1 MNIVVAIVILVI
13 IGLQISFFVK
23 NLKRMHEFRDI
34 FLSNQDDYHLIKD
47 TDGIVCGIDRE
58 GLKDSSIF
66 TNIRNSINK
75 YLCNNKGSVI
85 DFHLLK
91 DAVDRH
97 CDAVEEDINTQIPIP
112 LYCGLAGTMLGV
124 ILGLSSLL
132 WTGAIN
138 ALIAGTGSLTTDK
151 TAQIA
156 ANSAAGGVNHLL
168 IGVALAMVASIVGIG
183 LTTANSLLFKR
194 CKLVEENG
202 KNTFLAWMQSNLL
215 PELPSD
221 TAGVM
226 KGLVRN
232 LNKFNKTF
240 SNNVEVLS
248 GTFNKVNE
256 SYKTQAEMIQ
266 MVHDM
271 DVTKM
276 AMANINVLKELQG
289 CTDKLEQ
296 FNTYLDKID
305 KFNLQF
311 SEQAETQQIFRN
323 ISQFFNQ
330 HRAAISQQVADSNN
344 ALNEAIQA
352 LSDSSQKSVTE
363 LKTRLLDQ
371 SENFKTILEEEKE
384 AFERFGKDI
393 QLKFNEQMKQLPTI
407 AKKME
412 EVSEI
417 PGKLDQLLTKIEEYQ
432 NNVLERINASNSQLV
447 QSIQTSNE
455 HLIEQLATHTGGK
468 ESALGSPVFKFPLKI
483 MVPLYLLVFVIL
495 LGFIGIF
502 YFTIKSNMYW

>member
-34 FLSNQDDYHLIKD
+34 FSSNQDDYHLIKD
-47 TDGIVCGIDRE
+47 TNDIVSGIDRE
-58 GLKDSSIF
+58 GLNEGAIF
-66 TNIRNSINK
+66 TNIQNSINK
-75 YLCNNKGSVI
+75 YLYNNKGSVI

-97 CDAVEEDINTQIPIP
+97 CDAVEEDINTQTPIP

-124 ILGLSSLL
+124 ILGLGSLL
-132 WTGAIN
+132 WTKAID
-138 ALIAGTGSLTTDK
+138 ALIAGTGSTT
-151 TAQIA
+151 TGEAAQIA
-156 ANSAAGGVNHLL
+156 ANAAAGGVNHLL
-168 IGVALAMVASIVGIG
+168 VGVACAMVASIVGIG
-183 LTTANSLLFKR
+183 LTTVNSLLFKR

-232 LNKFNKTF
+232 LNKFNNTF
-240 SNNVEVLS
+240 SQNVEVLS

-256 SYKTQAEMIQ
+256 SYKTQADIIQ
-266 MVHDM
+266 KVHDM
-271 DVTKM
+271 DVAKM
-276 AMANINVLKELQG
+276 ANANINVLKELRG

-296 FNTYLDKID
+296 FNEYLDKLD

-311 SEQAETQQIFRN
+311 SEQAETQQIFRD

-330 HRAAISQQVADSNN
+330 HKAAISQQVADSNN
-344 ALNEAIQA
+344 ALNVAIQT

-363 LKTRLLDQ
+363 LKTRLLEQ
-371 SENFKTILEEEKE
+371 SENFKTILQEEKE
-384 AFERFGKDI
+384 AFARFGEDI
-393 QLKFNEQMKQLPTI
+393 QAKFNEQMEQLPTI

-417 PGKLDQLLTKIEEYQ
+417 PGKLDQLLTKMEESQ
-432 NNVLERINASNSQLV
+432 NIVLERINTSNTQLV
-447 QSIQTSNE
+447 QNIQTSNKY
-455 HLIEQLATHTGGK
+455 LIEQLATHTSSGK
-468 ESALGSPVFKFPLKI
+468 EPVPISKTSKTLLKI
-483 MVPLYLLVFVIL
+483 MIPLYLLVFMVL
-495 LGFIGIF
+495 LGVIGMF
-502 YFTIKSNMYW
+502 YLAIKNMYR